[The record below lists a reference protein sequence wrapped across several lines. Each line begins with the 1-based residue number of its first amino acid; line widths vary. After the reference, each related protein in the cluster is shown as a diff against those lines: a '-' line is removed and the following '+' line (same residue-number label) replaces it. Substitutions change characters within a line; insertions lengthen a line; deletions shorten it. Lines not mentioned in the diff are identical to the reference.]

1 MSGQWLLFDL
11 GGVLVEF
18 SGVRD
23 VRRFLRTADSEESIL
38 RRWVACETTRAFE
51 TGQLTPEAFG
61 DRFVREWDLAVP
73 PALFLEEFQ
82 TWTRGFFPGAAELL
96 AVLRERHQLACLSN
110 SNQTHWA
117 QNEAMGILR
126 HFDVALSS
134 HQLGTHKPSR
144 EIYARALAALNATP
158 ERVVFFDDSAAN
170 VAGAQAIGMAAYQVR
185 GIAEL
190 SACLQTLGLTGDGS
204 AGPS

>member
-18 SGVRD
+18 SGARD
-23 VRRFLRTADSEESIL
+23 LPRFLRTAESEESIL

-61 DRFVREWDLAVP
+61 DRFVKEWDLSVP
-73 PALFLEEFQ
+73 PPLFLREFQ
-82 TWTRGFFPGAAELL
+82 TWTRGFFPGAADLL
-96 AVLRERHQLACLSN
+96 AALRAQHRLACLSN

-117 QNEAMGILR
+117 QNEAIGILR

-134 HQLGTHKPSR
+134 HQLGCHKPDR
-144 EIYARALAALNATP
+144 EIYMRTLGTLNATP
-158 ERVVFFDDSAAN
+158 EHVVFFDDSAAN
-170 VAGAQAIGMAAYQVR
+170 VAGAQAVGIAAYQVR
-185 GIAEL
+185 GIVEL
-190 SACLQTLGLTGDGS
+190 TACLRTLGLIGQR
-204 AGPS
+204 PPLP

>member
-1 MSGQWLLFDL
+1 MSEQWLLFDL

-23 VRRFLRTADSEESIL
+23 VGRFLRTAESDESIL
-38 RRWVACETTRAFE
+38 RRWVNCETTRAFE

-73 PALFLEEFQ
+73 PALFLREFQ
-82 TWTRGFFPGAAELL
+82 SWTRGFFPGAEDLL
-96 AVLRERHQLACLSN
+96 AALRGQHHLACLSN

-117 QNEAMGILR
+117 QNEAIGILS

-134 HQLGTHKPSR
+134 HQLGSHKPYR
-144 EIYARALAALNATP
+144 EIYMRALAALNATP
-158 ERVVFFDDSAAN
+158 ERVVFFDDSAVN
-170 VAGAQAIGMAAYQVR
+170 VAGAQAIGIAAHQVR
-185 GIAEL
+185 GVAEL
-190 SACLQTLGLTGDGS
+190 TACLQALGLT
-204 AGPS
+204 